1 MHVPTIPQNIP
12 QNLKKAPQ
20 IEAAI
25 SGGEIRSVPK
35 MRSIDKE
42 RSNHEDLQ
50 LLMSISQGDQKALAN
65 LYDKYGRL
73 IYSLTLSIVR
83 NEDEA
88 RELQQDVFLQVWHKA
103 SLFDN
108 ERGSFIT
115 WLVTLAHNKSINTLR
130 SRRYKKSAQE
140 VKQDIADITNDAVVD
155 HQTPLR
161 DAMESDERRHV
172 LSALAQLPEQQ
183 RKALYLSYY
192 EGYSQSEIA
201 EMLGEPLG
209 TIKTRMRKGMMK
221 LVSILGEA

>member
-1 MHVPTIPQNIP
+1 MLNTPQTKLGASGNVMV
-12 QNLKKAPQ
+12 
-20 IEAAI
+20 AA
-25 SGGEIRSVPK
+25 GGIRSVVK
-35 MRSIDKE
+35 MRTDKDM
-42 RSNHEDLQ
+42 SNQEDLQ
-50 LLMSISQGDQKALAN
+50 LLALISQGDEKSLAV

-73 IYSLTLSIVR
+73 IYSLTLRIVR

-103 SLFDN
+103 ALFDN
-108 ERGSFIT
+108 ERGTFVT

-130 SRRYKKSAQE
+130 SRRYKKSALE
-140 VKQDIADITNDAVVD
+140 AKQDIADITSDSTTS
-155 HQTPLR
+155 HHTPLT
-161 DAMESDERRHV
+161 DAMQTDERRHI
-172 LSALAQLPEQQ
+172 LAALEQIPESQ

-221 LVSILGEA
+221 LVSILGVE

>member
-1 MHVPTIPQNIP
+1 MPQ
-12 QNLKKAPQ
+12 KVT
-20 IEAAI
+20 EAITHREI
-25 SGGEIRSVPK
+25 SAGGEIHSAPK
-35 MRSIDKE
+35 MRNGDKE
-42 RSNHEDLQ
+42 KSNQEDLQ
-50 LLMSISQGDQKALAN
+50 LLTLISQGDEKALAM

-73 IYSLTLSIVR
+73 IFSLTLRIVR
-83 NEDEA
+83 NEEEA

-103 SLFDN
+103 ALFDN
-108 ERGSFIT
+108 ERGTFVT

-140 VKQDIADITNDAVVD
+140 AKVDIADITHDAVVD

-172 LSALAQLPEQQ
+172 LNALEQIPELQ

-221 LVSILGEA
+221 LVSILNEK

>member
-1 MHVPTIPQNIP
+1 VLSKL
-12 QNLKKAPQ
+12 QNLKELPK
-20 IEAAI
+20 IEGAVA
-25 SGGEIRSVPK
+25 GGEIRSVPK
-35 MRSIDKE
+35 MRIDKE
-42 RSNHEDLQ
+42 KSNHEDLQ
-50 LLMSISQGDQKALAN
+50 LLSLISQGDQKALAV

-73 IYSLTLSIVR
+73 IYSLTNRIVR
-83 NEDEA
+83 NEEEA

-103 SLFDN
+103 GLFDN
-108 ERGSFIT
+108 ERGSFVT

-140 VKQDIADITNDAVVD
+140 AKQDIGDITHDSTVD
-155 HQTPLR
+155 HHTPLR

-172 LSALAQLPEQQ
+172 LNALEQIPEMQ

-221 LVSILGEA
+221 LVAILGEGF

>member
-1 MHVPTIPQNIP
+1 MNTESPQGD
-12 QNLKKAPQ
+12 
-20 IEAAI
+20 AI
-25 SGGEIRSVPK
+25 VAGGGIRSGVK
-35 MRSIDKE
+35 LRTDKSL
-42 RSNHEDLQ
+42 SNEEDLK
-50 LLMSISQGDQKALAN
+50 LLALISQGDQKSLAV

-73 IYSLTLSIVR
+73 IYSLTLRIVR
-83 NEDEA
+83 NEEEA

-103 SLFDN
+103 ALFDN
-108 ERGSFIT
+108 ERGSFVT

-140 VKQDIADITNDAVVD
+140 AKQDIADITHDSTVD
-155 HQTPLR
+155 HQTPLA
-161 DAMESDERRHV
+161 DAMENDERRHV
-172 LSALAQLPEQQ
+172 LAALEQIPELQ

-221 LVSILGEA
+221 LVAILGE

>member
-1 MHVPTIPQNIP
+1 MP
-12 QNLKKAPQ
+12 K
-20 IEAAI
+20 IEGAVA
-25 SGGEIRSVPK
+25 GGEIRSAPK
-35 MRSIDKE
+35 LRIDKE
-42 RSNHEDLQ
+42 KSNQEDLQ
-50 LLMSISQGDQKALAN
+50 LLALISQGDQKALAM

-73 IYSLTLSIVR
+73 IYSLTHRIVR
-83 NEDEA
+83 NEEEA

-103 SLFDN
+103 GLFDN
-108 ERGSFIT
+108 ERGSFVT

-140 VKQDIADITNDAVVD
+140 AKQDIGDITHDSTVD
-155 HQTPLR
+155 HHTPLR

-172 LSALAQLPEQQ
+172 LNALEQIPEMQ

-221 LVSILGEA
+221 LVAILGEEF